1 MLKNLI
7 GRGALFTKLDINLLV
22 CPEKV
27 FNRVSDPAELGLDK
41 EKFPFKIWRDQVHV
55 HETAGTGKKSKIY
68 KPSVGEIIYV
78 TEEKAVTRGRITW
91 STQKSNKGDQGN
103 YAYFL
108 NFVTDNQLLVQ
119 LSGQSRPV
127 IVSPER
133 VRACRGAAVL
143 VAGPVKAKERINE
156 KLRTDYKDEP
166 YPAAASLL
174 DILRASIVVDDP
186 YALAVC
192 AAYVQ
197 KEFAAVRMKNR
208 FASDPVESVS
218 VDRLLSEFHTAET
231 VGGTATSAETEDPE
245 SPSSYTQQYRDIN
258 LNIPVEFPGREP
270 FLCEVQLTLSTISIL
285 KKSEQKIYSLLR
297 MENPT
302 EILEQYVFSRKI
314 EEDESTVLSSAT
326 AVSTGGDA
334 ATQQGQVTTDTIE

>member
-1 MLKNLI
+1 MICSERTLKNLI

-41 EKFPFKIWRDQVHV
+41 EKFPFKIWRDHV
-55 HETAGTGKKSKIY
+55 QGQETAGTGKKSKIY

-78 TEEKAVTRGRITW
+78 ADENAVNRGRITW
-91 STQKSNKGDQGN
+91 STQKSNKGDQGH

-156 KLRTDYKDEP
+156 KLRRDLHWHE
-166 YPAAASLL
+166 LL
-174 DILRASIVVDDP
+174 VNHP
-186 YALAVC
+186 
-192 AAYVQ
+192 
-197 KEFAAVRMKNR
+197 K
-208 FASDPVESVS
+208 
-218 VDRLLSEFHTAET
+218 
-231 VGGTATSAETEDPE
+231 
-245 SPSSYTQQYRDIN
+245 
-258 LNIPVEFPGREP
+258 
-270 FLCEVQLTLSTISIL
+270 
-285 KKSEQKIYSLLR
+285 
-297 MENPT
+297 
-302 EILEQYVFSRKI
+302 
-314 EEDESTVLSSAT
+314 
-326 AVSTGGDA
+326 
-334 ATQQGQVTTDTIE
+334 